1 MRAFL
6 VPV

>member
-6 VPV
+6 R

>member
-6 VPV
+6 N